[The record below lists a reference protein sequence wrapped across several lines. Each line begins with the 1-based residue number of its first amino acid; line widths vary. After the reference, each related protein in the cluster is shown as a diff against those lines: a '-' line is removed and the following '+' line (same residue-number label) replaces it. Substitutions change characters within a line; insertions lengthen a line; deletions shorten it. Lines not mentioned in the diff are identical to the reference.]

1 MFTLKMDQRPLEQ
14 LENDLDRFGKQA
26 LPYAIRDTLNAAAF
40 QTAEM
45 AKEEISHK
53 FIERNTYTRRSV
65 RYKKTFSRDINR
77 MESYAGSIQPYMR
90 QQEEGFTEHKSGK
103 HGVPIPSSAASG
115 QMGSRLRTR
124 RLQRKNWL
132 SSINL
137 SSSRVK
143 GRGRTVASVRDAVDT
158 GKRVIFIDSRSDH
171 YGRPTGLYRVVGGRK
186 GGRGWPTGAR
196 LQLIYDLERSSVR
209 TKAHPWLEPATN
221 KVTVN
226 IDKLYRDALI
236 RQIRLNRSFRNR

>member
-1 MFTLKMDQRPLEQ
+1 MFTLKIDQRPLEQ

-90 QQEEGFTEHKSGK
+90 QQEEGFTKSKSGK
-103 HGVPIPSSAASG
+103 YGVPIPSGAAA
-115 QMGSRLRTR
+115 GSRV
-124 RLQRKNWL
+124 
-132 SSINL
+132 
-137 SSSRVK
+137 SRP
-143 GRGRTVASVRDAVDT
+143 GSGTAARA
-158 GKRVIFIDSRSDH
+158 
-171 YGRPTGLYRVVGGRK
+171 
-186 GGRGWPTGAR
+186 GA
-196 LQLIYDLERSSVR
+196 
-209 TKAHPWLEPATN
+209 
-221 KVTVN
+221 
-226 IDKLYRDALI
+226 
-236 RQIRLNRSFRNR
+236 